1 MTLNPTLDILY
12 IWLNNMSCL
21 ETVLQPTKTCTIL
34 KGEQNSTS
42 SSNQTEKLAQMDIKE
57 TKNPIISFHINQT
70 RKNICINFQQ
80 LSWNCNSNSN
90 LRGLSGLMV
99 PQYPPLKLI
108 HKGGYRRIPSIQHEH
123 ILSSDNCFDVLQI
136 DHNRF
141 LTAKNRRWIREQRI
155 ENPKVPRRQTGPPHN
170 RMFSGLNHLSS
181 AGRVQE

>member
-1 MTLNPTLDILY
+1 MN
-12 IWLNNMSCL
+12 CL

-34 KGEQNSTS
+34 KGEQKSS
-42 SSNQTEKLAQMDIKE
+42 SSNQTEKLAQMDKKE
-57 TKNPIISFHINQT
+57 IKNPMISLYFIHINQT
-70 RKNICINFQQ
+70 RRNICINFQQ
-80 LSWNCNSNSN
+80 LSWNRNSNWN

-123 ILSSDNCFDVLQI
+123 ILSSDNSFDVLQI